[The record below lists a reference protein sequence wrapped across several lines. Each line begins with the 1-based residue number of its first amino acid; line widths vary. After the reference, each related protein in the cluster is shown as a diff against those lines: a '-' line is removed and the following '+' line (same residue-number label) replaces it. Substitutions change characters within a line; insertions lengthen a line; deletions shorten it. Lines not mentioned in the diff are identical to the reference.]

1 MRALYFLPVLALSC
15 TSVFAA
21 PKNVIY
27 MIGDGMGPAYL
38 TAYRYYQ
45 HHVIHGAE
53 ARKQVVANT
62 IFDDLLIGMASTYP
76 DDDTIVTDSA
86 AGATALATGVKS
98 FNGAISV
105 NRQHIPIGT
114 MMQLAKQMGKA
125 NGIVASSQVNH
136 ATPAAFISHNVS
148 RRNYNAIAD
157 MYFDYRIN
165 GKPVADVILGGGT
178 DYFIR
183 EDRNL
188 VAEFK
193 NEGYQYADSWQ
204 QLTELTRKPAIA
216 LLDKVGLPAALNS
229 QQPSQ
234 LATLTEKALQLLSPA
249 EKGFVLMVEG
259 SQIDWCGHDND
270 IACAMA
276 EMHDFAQ
283 AIAVAKAYVDAN
295 PDTLL
300 VITADHETGGMSL
313 GADNKY
319 LWLPEVIAE
328 VSATGRKIADELN
341 AAADDTAALNKWLE
355 LTNIRLTAEEQQQ
368 LLAQRGKEQ
377 KDLREVAVK
386 LVAKY
391 SYTGWTTGAHTAADV
406 PIMAYGKNR
415 EAFQGFMDNTAIAK
429 QLIRYISTTKQ

>member
-1 MRALYFLPVLALSC
+1 MRTLLLFPLLAFSC
-15 TSVFAA
+15 TAALAA
-21 PKNVIY
+21 PKNIIY

-45 HHVIHGAE
+45 HQVMHGTE
-53 ARKQVVANT
+53 AKQHPVANT
-62 IFDDLLIGMASTYP
+62 IFDDLLTGMASTYP
-76 DDDTIVTDSA
+76 DDDTLVTDSA

-136 ATPAAFISHNVS
+136 ATPAAFVSHNVS

-157 MYFDYRIN
+157 MYFDYRIH

-178 DYFIR
+178 EYFVR

-193 NEGYQYADSWQ
+193 AAGYQYADSWQ
-204 QLTELTRKPAIA
+204 QLSELTVKPALA
-216 LLDKVGLPAALNS
+216 LLDKVGLPAALNTT
-229 QQPSQ
+229 QPKQ

-276 EMHDFAQ
+276 EMHDFAK

-313 GADNKY
+313 GADGQY
-319 LWLPEVIAE
+319 LWLPDVIQN
-328 VSATGRKIADELN
+328 VTATGRKIADELN
-341 AAADDTAALNKWLE
+341 AASNDETALERWLALTK
-355 LTNIRLTAEEQQQ
+355 IKLTAEEQQA
-368 LLAQRGKEQ
+368 LLAQRGKTQ

-391 SYTGWTTGAHTAADV
+391 SYTGWTTGAHTAIDV
-406 PIMAYGKNR
+406 PIMAYGKNSD
-415 EAFQGFMDNTAIAK
+415 AFQGFMDNTAIAK
-429 QLIRYISTTKQ
+429 QLIRYISTTKE

>member
-1 MRALYFLPVLALSC
+1 MRAFLLLPLLALS
-15 TSVFAA
+15 TTAIAA

-45 HHVIHGAE
+45 HNVEHGP
-53 ARKQVVANT
+53 QNSQQPIANT
-62 IFDDLLIGMASTYP
+62 IFDDLLKGLASTYP
-76 DDDTIVTDSA
+76 DDDTLVTDSA

-136 ATPAAFISHNVS
+136 ATPAAFVSHNVS

-178 DYFIR
+178 HYFVR

-204 QLTELTRKPAIA
+204 QLDTLTRKPAIA
-216 LLDKVGLPAALNS
+216 LLDKTGLPAALNTS
-229 QQPSQ
+229 QPQQ

-313 GADNKY
+313 GADGNY
-319 LWLPEVIAE
+319 VWLPDVIQN
-328 VSATGRKIADELN
+328 VTATGRKIADELN
-341 AAADDTAALNKWLE
+341 AASSDEAALSRWLE
-355 LTNIRLTAEEQQQ
+355 LTKINLTPAEQQQ

-391 SYTGWTTGAHTAADV
+391 SHTGWTTGGHTAADV
-406 PIMAYGKNR
+406 PIMAYGKNS

-429 QLIRYISTTKQ
+429 QLIRYISTNQQ